1 MRGINHVINPFFC
14 IFAFERFVDMGKK
27 GFIVAIDGYSSTGK
41 STVAKLL
48 AAQLGFIYI
57 DTGAMYRVVTLGLLR
72 KKLISNGTIDNKM
85 LSQVLSSM
93 EIAFCYNDSKRCYE
107 SYLNGEL
114 VEDEI
119 RGMNVSANV
128 SFVAAL
134 PEVRKLLVEKQREMG
149 QESAVVM
156 DGRDI
161 GSVVFPHADVKF
173 FMTASVDIRAE
184 RRYKEL
190 LEKGEQVTLAEV
202 KKNVEQRDY
211 IDTHRKTS
219 PLVQVEDAVL
229 IDTTNMTLEEEVTK
243 MAEIIRKKYE
253 SRD

>member
-1 MRGINHVINPFFC
+1 M
-14 IFAFERFVDMGKK
+14 EKK

-41 STVAKLL
+41 SSVAKLL
-48 AAQLGFIYI
+48 AARLGFIYI

-72 KKLISNGTIDNKM
+72 RKLISNGIVDNKI
-85 LSQVLSSM
+85 LAEILPSM
-93 EIAFCYNDSKRCYE
+93 EISFCYNKNKRCYE
-107 SYLNGEL
+107 TYLNGEL

-134 PEVRKLLVEKQREMG
+134 PEVRELLVEKQRKMG
-149 QESAVVM
+149 HESAVIM

-173 FMTASVDIRAE
+173 FMTASVDVRAK

-190 LEKGEQVTLAEV
+190 QEKGEQVSLEEV
-202 KKNVEQRDY
+202 KRNVEQRDY
-211 IDTHRKTS
+211 IDTHREIS
-219 PLVQVEDAVL
+219 PLVQVKDAIL

-243 MAEIIRKKYE
+243 MAEIIRKRYE